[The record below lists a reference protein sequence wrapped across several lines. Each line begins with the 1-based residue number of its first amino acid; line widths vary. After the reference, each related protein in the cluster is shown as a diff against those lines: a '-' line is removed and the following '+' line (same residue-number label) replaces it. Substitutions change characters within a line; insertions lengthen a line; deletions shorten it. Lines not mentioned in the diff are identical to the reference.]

1 MLTRRLLRRF
11 VKDDTGATAMEYGIL
26 AAIMGLG
33 AIAGANGI
41 GGGINTL
48 LAFVATGF
56 AGQ

>member
-11 VKDDTGATAMEYGIL
+11 LKDDNAATAIEYGIL
-26 AAIMGLG
+26 AAILGLG
-33 AIAGANGI
+33 AIAGANGV
-41 GGGINTL
+41 GSGINNL

>member
-11 VKDDTGATAMEYGIL
+11 LKDDTGATAMEYGLI

-33 AIAGANGI
+33 AIAGANGV
-41 GGGINTL
+41 GSGINNL